1 MLQLSAAGVVNEP
14 SAIKVG
20 YKHSLIPG
28 IIWRYVSAACVSH
41 VNVEL
46 ALGVL
51 AARGC
56 SVP

>member
-1 MLQLSAAGVVNEP
+1 MLQLSAAGVLNEP

-20 YKHSLIPG
+20 YNHSLIPG
-28 IIWRYVSAACVSH
+28 IIWQYVSSACVSH
-41 VNVEL
+41 VNVEF

-56 SVP
+56 SVL